1 MRGWTHRRAN
11 SHMDSFSSLVI
22 RFLFEELRVRFCQ
35 GLCFDHRVFECFLV
49 GTQGFIAVREAFQV
63 LLKGVLA
70 LRLREEIAGRVVD
83 GDHSEFEYLMCRPA
97 GMSVNA
103 RNGDF

>member
-1 MRGWTHRRAN
+1 MTHHRTN
-11 SHMDSFSSLVI
+11 SHMHGFPPDVV

-35 GLCFDHRVFECFLV
+35 GLSFDHGVFECFLV
-49 GTQGFIAVREAFQV
+49 GAQGFIAVREAFQV